1 MHIGIFDSGFGGLS
15 IYRSIRARLPQYDYI
30 YLGDNARAPYGSRSF
45 DAIYR
50 FSRECLEQ
58 LFARD
63 CKLVIIACNTA
74 SAKALRTIQQK
85 VLPLEHPDRKVLGI
99 IRPSAEALAD
109 HRRDRSVALWATEGT
124 VKSQSFAMELEK
136 LAPGLRLIQKACP
149 LLVPMVEAGE
159 LDGPGID
166 HYLSRY
172 WRETVELAGLAAHK
186 AAGSGAVAGHTS
198 ESALPS
204 AGIGALL
211 LACTHYPLLY
221 PRIRALVPADV
232 DILVQGDIVAPSL
245 ADYLSRHPEVDAQL
259 SRGGSQR
266 FLTTDQTEGFD
277 RLSEAFL
284 GHPVIS
290 EKVEI

>member
-1 MHIGIFDSGFGGLS
+1 MHIGIFDSGFGGLTV
-15 IYRSIRARLPQYDYI
+15 YQRIRARLPQYDYV
-30 YLGDNARAPYGSRSF
+30 YLGDNARTPYGSRSF

-50 FSRECLEQ
+50 FTREGLDH
-58 LFARD
+58 LFSRD
-63 CKLVIIACNTA
+63 CKLVVIACNTA

-85 VLPLEHPDRKVLGI
+85 VLPGEYPDRKVLGI

-109 HRRDRSVALWATEGT
+109 YRRDRSVALWATEGT
-124 VKSQSFAMELEK
+124 VKSQSFILELEK

-159 LDGPGID
+159 LNGPGID
-166 HYLSRY
+166 YYLEKY
-172 WRETVELAGLAAHK
+172 WRETLALAC
-186 AAGSGAVAGHTS
+186 GSQRDSGTPA
-198 ESALPS
+198 
-204 AGIGALL
+204 IGALL

-221 PRIRALVPADV
+221 PRIRALVPAEV

-245 ADYLSRHPEVDAQL
+245 ADYLARHPEVDGTL
-259 SRGGSQR
+259 SRGGTER

-284 GHPVIS
+284 GHPVVS